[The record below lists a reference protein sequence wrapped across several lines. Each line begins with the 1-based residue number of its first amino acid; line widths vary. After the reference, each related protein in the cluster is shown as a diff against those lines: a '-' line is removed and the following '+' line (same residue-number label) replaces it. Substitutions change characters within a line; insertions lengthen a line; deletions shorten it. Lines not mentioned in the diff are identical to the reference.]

1 MTNLQFISLLST
13 AIGSF
18 VLVILAWVNQ
28 NQRSTDLRDDVSR
41 RFNEAERN
49 VSRQFAE
56 VNRQFDEVSR
66 RLTLIES
73 DQKQFFAVTGKLDGR
88 IDQLSRG

>member
-18 VLVILAWVNQ
+18 VLVILAWINQ
-28 NQRSTDLRDDVSR
+28 NQRSTDLRADVNR
-41 RFNEAERN
+41 RFDEVERN
-49 VSRQFAE
+49 TNRKFDE
-56 VNRQFDEVSR
+56 VNRQFDEVNR

-73 DQKQFFAVTGKLDGR
+73 DQEQFFAVTGKLDGR

>member
-18 VLVILAWVNQ
+18 VLVSLAWINQ
-28 NQRSTDLRDDVSR
+28 NQRSSDLRADVNRQFDEVNR
-41 RFNEAERN
+41 RFGD
-49 VSRQFAE
+49 

-66 RLTLIES
+66 RLTLIEN